1 MTAASPRRPE
11 TIAVTAGRPNAAP
24 GEPLNVPL
32 VLASNFRAG
41 TADAP
46 VTEYS
51 RDGGTATWH
60 ALEAAVG
67 ALEGGI
73 AAAFASGMGAATAL
87 LDLVP
92 VGARVV
98 VPTDSYSGVRA
109 LLFDGA
115 AVGRWNVDQVDITDT
130 AATVAAVAAVA
141 GAGSDSG
148 GRPADLLWLESPTNP
163 LIDVADLTALCRA
176 GREAGALVVVDNT
189 FATPLGQQPLAL
201 GADLVLH
208 SATKFIGGHSDLLT
222 GIAVAASGDM
232 AGRLVRR
239 RQLAG
244 ATPGALEAFLA
255 LRGLRTLA
263 VRLARAQESAGVL
276 AARLLEHPAVERV
289 RYPGLADDPGHA
301 LAAQQMNGFGAMLS
315 FEVSGAA
322 AADAV
327 CRALGVVTNA
337 TSLGGVE
344 STIERRA
351 KLAGQEHIPPGL
363 LRFSVG
369 VEHVEDLWDDLSA
382 ALAAG

>member
-1 MTAASPRRPE
+1 MSALTAR
-11 TIAVTAGRPNAAP
+11 
-24 GEPLNVPL
+24 
-32 VLASNFRAG
+32 
-41 TADAP
+41 
-46 VTEYS
+46 
-51 RDGGTATWH
+51 
-60 ALEAAVG
+60 
-67 ALEGGI
+67 
-73 AAAFASGMGAATAL
+73 
-87 LDLVP
+87 
-92 VGARVV
+92 
-98 VPTDSYSGVRA
+98 
-109 LLFDGA
+109 
-115 AVGRWNVDQVDITDT
+115 
-130 AATVAAVAAVA
+130 
-141 GAGSDSG
+141 DSG

-222 GIAVAASGDM
+222 GIAVAASEEL
-232 AGRLVRR
+232 AARLVRR

-255 LRGLRTLA
+255 LRGLRTLP

-276 AARLLEHPAVERV
+276 AARLLDHPAVERV

-301 LAAQQMNGFGAMLS
+301 LAARQMNGFGAMLS
-315 FEVSGAA
+315 FEVRGGAA

-327 CRALGVVTNA
+327 CRALRVVTNA

-382 ALAAG
+382 ALTAGDVAADAERSARRDPARSADDVLDRAAELRRRRRRPHRCASSAASAASAGGFAASAAGGGSCLADPRKTTT